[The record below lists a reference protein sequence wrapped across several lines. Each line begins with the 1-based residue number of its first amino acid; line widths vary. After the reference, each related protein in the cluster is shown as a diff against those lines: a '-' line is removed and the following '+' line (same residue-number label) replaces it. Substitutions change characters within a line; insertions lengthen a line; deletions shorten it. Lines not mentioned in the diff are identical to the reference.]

1 MRRWSLPISLC
12 LLAAVCLGPLP
23 ELARHSFS
31 AHMALHM
38 LMVAAVAPLLALG
51 LGGGRFDPVPRAPL
65 LFSPFLASAIEFVV
79 IWAWHV
85 PALHL
90 AARQSTVLFVLEL
103 ASYLAVGL
111 LLWLAALGG
120 PRHARRER
128 AAAGIAGLLLTS
140 MHMTL
145 LGVLLALADRPLYG
159 HAGMV
164 VEGLTALRDQRI
176 GGVIMLGVGGSVY
189 LIGGL
194 CLLAGLLRD
203 GDAPS
208 PGFSEKRYDR

>member
-1 MRRWSLPISLC
+1 MRRWPTLISLC

-38 LMVAAVAPLLALG
+38 TMVAAIAPLLALG
-51 LGGGRFDPVPRAPL
+51 LAGGRFDPVPGAPA

-85 PALHL
+85 PALHQ
-90 AARQSTVLFVLEL
+90 AARQSTTLFVLEL
-103 ASYLAVGL
+103 TSYLAVGL

-120 PRHARRER
+120 VRRER

-145 LGVLLALADRPLYG
+145 LGVLLALAGRSLYG
-159 HAGMV
+159 HAGMG
-164 VEGLTALRDQRI
+164 ELAALQDQQI
-176 GGVIMLGVGGSVY
+176 GGVIMLGFGGSIYLVGGLY
-189 LIGGL
+189 
-194 CLLAGLLRD
+194 LLAGLLR
-203 GDAPS
+203 GEPTAN